1 MEEPIKIERTEHE
14 EIQYEESTMT
24 VTVWNLEHFFLRTTK
39 TTTRIPFS
47 SQF

>member
-24 VTVWNLEHFFLRTTK
+24 VTVLNLERFVLRTTK
-39 TTTRIPFS
+39 TNTRTPFS
-47 SQF
+47 IKF